1 MDAPKR
7 LSVTYI
13 YRMQEKLIKI
23 FQKAEYEPESILAS
37 TVWSAIIARDRRI
50 IRFKLWI
57 FSFMGF
63 ASLVGLVPV
72 FKILLNDL
80 AQSGFYE
87 YFSLIFSDGGSMLAY
102 WKELF
107 LSLAESLP
115 VFSIISTLSLFFI
128 FFLSLKYLTKQII
141 RNQLTF
147 NI

>member
-1 MDAPKR
+1 MTLAPKR
-7 LSVTYI
+7 LSAAYI
-13 YRMQEKLIKI
+13 YRMQEKLTKI
-23 FQKAEYEPESILAS
+23 FQKAKYEPSPILAS
-37 TVWSAIIARDRRI
+37 TVWDAIIARDKRV

-63 ASLVGLVPV
+63 ASLLGLVPV

-80 AQSGFYE
+80 TQSGFYE

-115 VFSIISTLSLFFI
+115 IFS
-128 FFLSLKYLTKQII
+128 
-141 RNQLTF
+141 
-147 NI
+147 

>member
-1 MDAPKR
+1 MHPNDFLPR
-7 LSVTYI
+7 ILYG
-13 YRMQEKLIKI
+13 MQEKLIKI
-23 FQKAEYEPESILAS
+23 FQKAKYKPEPILAS
-37 TVWSAIIARDRRI
+37 TVWDAIIARNKRI

-87 YFSLIFSDGGSMLAY
+87 YFSLIFSDGGSMVTY

-107 LSLAESLP
+107 FSLAESLP